1 LVQLL
6 EEKGIGRPSTFAS
19 LIDKIQ
25 EREYVKKQNIE
36 GRKIEG
42 EDFSLINSQI
52 TVNIVKREF
61 GNEINKLVIQPIGII
76 VIEFLLKHF
85 DSFFNYDYTR
95 DMENELDL
103 IATNNR
109 LWTTLCDNCFQTL
122 ISITKDLKE
131 EPKFSLKID
140 DQHTLIIGKYGPVIR
155 QRLDNTSKKDSF
167 IPVKKD
173 LDISKAHL
181 LKLEDII
188 ELTQM
193 KSNGLIGKYKGEDLF
208 IKKGK
213 YGIYAQWSKDGKL
226 ETKTL
231 KELDGKPLEQIEY
244 MDVLRILEKD
254 TTLDPE
260 RPVGFVRELSLTLS
274 IRTGKY
280 GDYIFYK
287 KPRTKTPQFFKL
299 KDFISGTESGSTKG
313 LDPRKCDKEVLLNWI
328 KLTYNV
334 E

>member
-1 LVQLL
+1 M
-6 EEKGIGRPSTFAS
+6 
-19 LIDKIQ
+19 
-25 EREYVKKQNIE
+25 
-36 GRKIEG
+36 
-42 EDFSLINSQI
+42 
-52 TVNIVKREF
+52 KREF
-61 GNEINKLVIQPIGII
+61 GNESNKLVIQPIGII

-103 IATNNR
+103 IATNKR
-109 LWTTLCDNCFQTL
+109 IWTTLCDNCFQTL

-140 DQHTLIIGKYGPVIR
+140 DFHTLIIGKYGPVVR
-155 QRLDNTSKKDSF
+155 QRFIDTSKKDSF

-188 ELTQM
+188 ESTQT
-193 KSNGLIGKYKGEDLF
+193 KSNGAIGKYKGEDLF
-208 IKKGK
+208 VKKGK
-213 YGIYAQWSKDGKL
+213 YGVYAQWSKDGKL

-231 KELDGKPLEQIEY
+231 KELDGKPFELIEY
-244 MDVLRILEKD
+244 MEVLRILEKD

-260 RPVGFVRELSLTLS
+260 RPVGFVRELSSTLS
-274 IRTGKY
+274 IRTGKF

-287 KPRTKTPQFFKL
+287 KPRIKTPQFFKL
-299 KDFISGTESGSTKG
+299 KDFAS
-313 LDPRKCDKEVLLNWI
+313 DARKCDKEVLLNWI
-328 KLTYNV
+328 KLTYKV

>member
-42 EDFSLINSQI
+42 EDFLLIDKVV

-61 GNEINKLVIQPIGII
+61 GNEANKLVIQPIGII

-103 IATNNR
+103 IATNKR
-109 LWTTLCDNCFQTL
+109 VWTTLCDNCFQTL

-140 DQHTLIIGKYGPVIR
+140 DFHTLIIGKYGPVIR
-155 QRLDNTSKKDSF
+155 QRFVDASKKDSF

-188 ELTQM
+188 EPTQM
-193 KSNGLIGKYKGEDLF
+193 KSNGSIGKYKGEDLF

-213 YGIYAQWSKDGKL
+213 YGVYAQWSKDGKP

-231 KELDGKPLEQIEY
+231 KELDGKPFELIEY
-244 MDVLRILEKD
+244 MEVLRVLEKD

-260 RPVGFVRELSLTLS
+260 RPVGFVRELSPTLS
-274 IRTGKY
+274 IRTGKF

-287 KPRTKTPQFFKL
+287 KPRIKTPQFFKL
-299 KDFISGTESGSTKG
+299 KDFSSGTTKG

>member
-19 LIDKIQ
+19 LIDKLL

-42 EDFSLINSQI
+42 DDFSLIIGQETI
-52 TVNIVKREF
+52 LETTVKREF
-61 GNEINKLVIQPIGII
+61 GNENNKLVIQPLGII
-76 VIEFLLKHF
+76 VVEFLLKHF

-95 DMENELDL
+95 DMEHSLDQ
-103 IATNNR
+103 IATNKM
-109 LWTTLCDNCFQTL
+109 LWTNLCDECYKAL
-122 ISITKDLKE
+122 ISITKDLKNE
-131 EPKFSLKID
+131 VKFSLKID
-140 DQHTLIIGKYGPVIR
+140 DIHTLIIGKHGPVIKR
-155 QRLDNTSKKDSF
+155 QQKNDKEVTF

-173 LDISKAHL
+173 LDITQAHL
-181 LKLEDII
+181 LKLEDMI
-188 ELTQM
+188 EPLT
-193 KSNGLIGKYKGEDLF
+193 KTNGSIGKYKGEDLF

-213 YGIYAQWSKDGKL
+213 YGLYAQWANEFKS
-226 ETKTL
+226 L
-231 KELDGKPLEQIEY
+231 KELDGKMVEQVEY
-244 MDVLRILEKD
+244 LDVLRILERE

-260 RPVGFVRELSLTLS
+260 RSVGFVRELSPTLS
-274 IRTGKY
+274 IRTGKF

-287 KPRTKTPQFFKL
+287 KPRIKTPQFFKL
-299 KDFISGTESGSTKG
+299 KEFNGDG
-313 LDPRKCDKEVLLNWI
+313 RKCDKTVLLNWI